1 METILVTG
9 GCGFIGSHTCIQLLK
24 DNYNV
29 LVVDSLINSYKS
41 IFSQIKEIIKLTNV
55 ESLNKIAFLEG
66 DLRDKKWLD
75 NVFLEYSKLKKP
87 ITYVIHFAGLK
98 SVELSTANPLMYW
111 DMNISCTL
119 SLLSTMQK
127 YHCFS

>member
-75 NVFLEYSKLKKP
+75 NVFLEYSKARMTINLP
-87 ITYVIHFAGLK
+87 
-98 SVELSTANPLMYW
+98 
-111 DMNISCTL
+111 
-119 SLLSTMQK
+119 
-127 YHCFS
+127 